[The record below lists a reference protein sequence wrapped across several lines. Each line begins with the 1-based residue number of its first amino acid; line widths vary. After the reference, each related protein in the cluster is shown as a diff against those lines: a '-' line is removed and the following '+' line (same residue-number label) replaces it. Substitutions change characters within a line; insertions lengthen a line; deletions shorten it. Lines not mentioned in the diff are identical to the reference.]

1 MPLPSTCLSPSPFYL
16 LSSWPG
22 DPGLYFPIIGST
34 NTWLHQAAQ
43 EGLPAGTWVF
53 AAIQHG
59 GRGRQ
64 GRFFTSPAG
73 GLWTSFLLTLF
84 PQTAT
89 LYPHVVGIA
98 AAEMIERLSGLT
110 VSLRWPNDLL
120 VDGEKVGGILCETV
134 SSSHS
139 AQQKIVCGVGIDV
152 NVDPKL
158 LPPGSNAVST
168 LCGRSLSPHDA
179 AWGLYER
186 IRAWLP
192 LLEQPD
198 ALRTAISEAF
208 HRRDMLYGQWVRILP
223 AQGETVVEG
232 EARGM
237 DDSGALLVRTQ
248 SGTIVRFTAGDVQR
262 IRPSHPS

>member
-1 MPLPSTCLSPSPFYL
+1 MYPAGVCFHPSPFH
-16 LSSWPG
+16 SVSCWPG
-22 DPGLYFPIIGST
+22 DPGLYFPVIGST
-34 NTWLHQAAQ
+34 NTWLRQAAQ
-43 EGLPAGTWVF
+43 DGLPVGTWVF
-53 AAIQHG
+53 AAIQRG

-64 GRFFTSPAG
+64 GRFFTSPVG

-89 LYPHVVGIA
+89 LYPLVIGIA
-98 AAEMIERLSGLT
+98 AAEMVERSSGLE

-120 VDGEKVGGILCETV
+120 VHGEKVGGILCETI
-134 SSSHS
+134 SFPR

-152 NVDPKL
+152 NVDPML
-158 LPPGSNAVST
+158 LPPGSNAVSA
-168 LCGRSLSPHDA
+168 LCGRSLSSHDA

-186 IRAWLP
+186 IEAWSP
-192 LLEQPD
+192 LLEQPET
-198 ALRTAISEAF
+198 LRHAVSDAF

-232 EARGM
+232 EACGI
-237 DDSGALLVRTQ
+237 DDSGALLVRAQ
-248 SGTIVRFTAGDVQR
+248 SKKILRFTAGDVRR